1 MNKPYKKMLNKKSKT
16 QKITNYMIPIS
27 RKKKSRERIEQ
38 GMNQEYEQGLTA
50 NETEGS
56 YCVV

>member
-38 GMNQEYEQGLTA
+38 GMN
-50 NETEGS
+50 
-56 YCVV
+56 